1 MWNSIPP
8 IPALTPFPPNE
19 KRSLIRVLLIN
30 SILLTLFLSTVYLV
44 NPKGIQYLSNKSID
58 IILGMATA
66 PDSKLEIAIVDIDEA
81 SLKKYGQW
89 PWPRYLIAQLLKATQ
104 DAGARSIGIDIIFPE
119 RDRTSPKSWQEN
131 LARDFGYI
139 VDTSN
144 LPAELLDYDI
154 FLAGILAQGPFVLS
168 YEFVFGKEQEGQSAC
183 QLLPVSLARESRV
196 EGGIPNIQFYHAD
209 GVLCNYEPLTNAAHS
224 AGFLNG
230 APDADGLVRRLPL
243 LIEFNEKIYPS
254 FALAVLLQFQ
264 DQRALFLHTADSHI
278 NRLSFAGLNIPID
291 PQGNFLL
298 GPRQP
303 IKSTHYSAA
312 EILDGKIGEVQ
323 LHNKIVLIGS
333 TAAGLAQGYPTP
345 FSSKETQMD
354 LQATALR
361 SLASTLQTIRTQFF
375 PFCEAATSLLV
386 CLCLAMIIAHW
397 PTGWSV
403 GLCLL
408 AISANWIGAEAIYQQ
423 SGFLFSPLLPIVT
436 VIFNFF
442 LLTTL
447 KYRHFQLQAKSETGN
462 ALLLLKS
469 SETSLESVLHTIPD
483 IIFRLD
489 GSGNFIFISPA
500 ICKYT
505 KSPQN
510 LLGRPIF
517 DYVAP
522 EDRDR
527 AQYRLNE
534 RRTGERA
541 TIDLEIRLLFARE
554 DQKTEEDHRFFSVSA
569 EGIYRN
575 NIHNPQ
581 EFLGTQGIVK
591 DITGRKKLERQ
602 LLQAQK
608 MEVVGNLAAGIAHD
622 LNNILSGL
630 VSYPDLLLLEIPK
643 DNPLHDKI
651 SVIQRSGK
659 KAAAIVQDLLT
670 LARRNV
676 AITGISNMNTIIAEY
691 LDSVEFRRL
700 QKKYPDITIH
710 ADLDNNLLNVKGSS
724 VHLSKVMMNLL
735 HNALEAMPAGGRVV
749 ISTRN
754 ACLLNSFDSYEYIPA
769 GEYVCTSVADNGVG
783 IPQADI
789 HRIFEPFYTRKKT
802 DKSGTGLGM
811 TIIWATIK
819 DHNGYLDIR
828 SQEGQGTS
836 LTFYLPATM
845 ENANTQQGRI
855 VLEDYVGSETIL
867 IVDDIAEQRDMTRS
881 MLEKLGYT
889 VLAASGGK
897 EAVAT
902 IQKQPVDLVILDM
915 IMPGGL
921 NGLETYLEILQIS
934 PNQKAI
940 ITSGFSESEQ
950 AEEVL
955 RLGAGG
961 YVQKPFTMEQIGMAV
976 RKELGSTGLNG
987 IPR

>member
-1 MWNSIPP
+1 MWNRIPP
-8 IPALTPFPPNE
+8 IPTLTPFPPKE

-30 SILLTLFLSTVYLV
+30 SILITLFLSTVYLV
-44 NPKGIQYLSNKSID
+44 NPKGIQYLDNKSID
-58 IILGMATA
+58 IILGKATA
-66 PDSKLEIAIVDIDEA
+66 PDSKPEIVIVDIDEA
-81 SLKKYGQW
+81 SLKKFGQW
-89 PWPRYLIAQLLKATQ
+89 PWPRYLFAQLLKTTQ

-119 RDRTSPKSWQEN
+119 QDRTSPKSWQEN
-131 LARDFGYI
+131 LTRDFGYI

-154 FLAGILAQGPFVLS
+154 FLAKILAHGPFVLS
-168 YEFVFGKEQEGQSAC
+168 YEFVFGKEQEEQSVC
-183 QLLPVSLARESRV
+183 QLLPVSLAREGRV
-196 EGGIPNIQFYHAD
+196 EGGIPNIRFYRAN
-209 GVLCNYEPLTNAAHS
+209 GVLCNYQPLANAAHS

-230 APDADGLVRRLPL
+230 APDPDGLVRRLPL
-243 LIEFNEKIYPS
+243 LIEFKEKIYPS

-264 DQRALFLHTADSHI
+264 DQRALFLRTDDFHI
-278 NRLSFAGLNIPID
+278 DRLSFAGLNVPLD

-298 GPRQP
+298 GPRPP
-303 IKSTHYSAA
+303 IKSIHYSAA
-312 EILDGKIGEVQ
+312 EILDGKIGAPQ
-323 LHNKIVLIGS
+323 LQNKIVLIGS

-345 FSSKETQMD
+345 FSSKETLMD
-354 LQATALR
+354 LQAAALR
-361 SLASTLQTIRTQFF
+361 SLSSTLQTIRTPYF
-375 PFCEAATSLLV
+375 PFCEAAASLL
-386 CLCLAMIIAHW
+386 LSLFLAMTLARW
-397 PTGWSV
+397 PTSWSV
-403 GLCLL
+403 GVCLL
-408 AISANWIGAEAIYQQ
+408 AIGANWMGAEAIYQQ
-423 SGFLFSPLLPIVT
+423 SGFLFSPFLPTVT
-436 VIFNFF
+436 VIFNCF

-489 GSGNFIFISPA
+489 GSGKFTFISPA

-505 KSPQN
+505 KSPQS
-510 LLGRPIF
+510 LLGKPIF

-522 EDRDR
+522 EDRGR

-541 TIDLEIRLLFARE
+541 TIDLEIRLLFAGE
-554 DQKTEEDHRFFSVSA
+554 DQKTQENQRFFSVSA

-575 NIHNPQ
+575 NVHNPQ

-591 DITGRKKLERQ
+591 DISDRKKLENQ

-651 SVIQRSGK
+651 SVIQKSGK
-659 KAAAIVQDLLT
+659 MAAVIVQDLLT
-670 LARRNV
+670 LARRNI

-700 QKKYPDITIH
+700 QKKYPEITIH
-710 ADLDNNLLNVKGSS
+710 ADLDNNLMNVKGSS

-754 ACLLNSFDSYEYIPA
+754 SSLLNSFDGYEYIPA

-789 HRIFEPFYTRKKT
+789 HRIFEPFYTRKTT

-819 DHNGYLDIR
+819 DHDGYLDIR
-828 SQEGQGTS
+828 SQEGQGTT
-836 LTFYLPATM
+836 LTFYLPATT
-845 ENANTQQGRI
+845 ENTTTRQDRF

-867 IVDDIAEQRDMTRS
+867 IIDDLAEQRDTTRS
-881 MLEKLGYT
+881 ILEKLGYT

-897 EAVAT
+897 EAVAI
-902 IQKQPVDLVILDM
+902 IQKQPVDLIILDM
-915 IMPGGL
+915 IMPGGID
-921 NGLETYLEILQIS
+921 GLETYLEILQIS

-950 AEEVL
+950 VKEVL
-955 RLGAGG
+955 RIGAGG
-961 YVQKPFTMEQIGMAV
+961 YVQKPFTMEQIGIAV
-976 RKELGSTGLNG
+976 RKELQRS
-987 IPR
+987 